1 MKRAMRRKK
10 TWQRQAAAITAA
22 MMAMS
27 VGGIAYAMP
36 QGEVIRS
43 GKGEITRQDKD
54 MTVNQ
59 DSKRLAIDWS
69 GFDIAND
76 ERVTFRQPDKD
87 SVALNRV
94 VGDAASV
101 IDGTLSGNGHVYVIN
116 PNGVLFGKTASV
128 DVGSLVASTA
138 RISDSDMT
146 NFANADGITMAIP
159 EDSSAKVIN
168 AGTIRAEGGLV
179 VLHAAEVENSGTIT
193 NPEGT
198 MALAAARNL
207 SLSADTAGKINF
219 TVDGALAK
227 AKALN
232 SGTLKADG
240 GYLVMTARSAGDV
253 MSTVVNNTGTM
264 EAKTLRQNEKGEIL
278 LDGGDNGIVELNGTL
293 DASGMEAGQSAGS
306 IKAIGAETHVEDGA
320 TLHAIGAVDGG
331 LIETSGDYL
340 EIGDNVDIDA
350 AGKTGKAGEW
360 LLDPLEVVISDS
372 KPSGSSSVTNG
383 DTDGSYSSSNNASGT
398 ASRNKTTWVNSETVT
413 DLLNHG
419 TGVSVQA
426 TDANKVASITLD
438 SAINKTSGEDTSL
451 TLEAQR
457 NVTVNAEITSTSG
470 ALDVNLHSDTD
481 GDGLGAVLIN
491 ADIATNGGT
500 FKSGSGTTIES
511 GSVGT
516 YFGNKGEMGG
526 RKVTTNGGAI
536 NLYGDVAIGL
546 NGGTLTLDTRKGDS
560 ASGAVTVTGTVDS
573 GNFYKRVSSGLEG
586 WEDFIKSYYDEV
598 MSDEDKYTVPTYT
611 LRRGAEQYP
620 ASAYSPRYVLNS
632 DGTISQIT
640 SGSGYRWR
648 DLRATGKTVTLSSY
662 DELSASQKSNL
673 SDSLARQ
680 SITWAGAK
688 AMAQGATKGTNNT
701 GDTYLATITT
711 ALENSLASPP
721 EEYQL
726 IVGGRGSGSKDHPI
740 DRQYPDGYYWITGP
754 EGMANNGKG
763 TKFAENDGS
772 AVNNYYVKWNY
783 SYSQDTKQTEREPN
797 NSGPIVS
804 IGFGTASNWDDVKE
818 GAGTIRGFVQEK
830 NLEHSGLV
838 INAGDSKVDIAGNI
852 GNSVALKNVEINAGD
867 VAIGSGAHY
876 TGIVHADDGVSI
888 TGKNVTVGDRITAD
902 TKGVDIQATGNIDV
916 DGITAHENIN
926 LTTTGESGAIV
937 LNHTHNDGALITK
950 STDNDAVVIDVQGKN
965 GSFQNLTTAE
975 KNAIKTGEGGNWKV
989 YSYSPDADEF
999 GTNLNS
1005 GTNAQ
1010 WGATSTTYSASQN
1023 DGNKYI
1029 FRVQPTVYVTANDMT
1044 KVYGEELTTAD
1055 VTTTAEATFTGQD
1068 NKEHNVN
1075 EYTNAFNE
1083 GKVADYYNGSGTFT
1097 SAGWAKTATRT
1108 GGDKAPASEPAN
1120 NAIYNIKADSES
1132 YNLTAK
1138 GAASGYADATAKDGG
1153 TVEILK
1159 RQINVNGS
1167 GSQTYGNATINDWT
1181 LTATLTGDQE
1191 GATGEALVKENNDTL
1206 DNRTDILSIKSG
1218 SSYDENQAGRTTADA
1233 NPNPYEDAVN
1243 MENVGFENGAGVN
1256 YEIVKAQG
1264 DLKVNKAN
1272 LTITTNGFEKVYGDV
1287 EGVQDALE
1295 DAVTL
1300 TGLTNGDN
1308 NGESTITVDGT
1319 SEALID
1325 VDGKIRTN
1333 NVKDSGYDIDAVLAT
1348 DLQNTIHTNY
1358 NVTPGTGKAVLT
1370 KKGITLITDDI
1381 NTTYGDGNTIRD
1393 KLNNNL
1399 LHLEGL
1405 TSWDEESKVMNEL
1418 SPDVSVDMT
1427 DSSASP
1433 YKIVDG
1439 KPATDADGNLYTNN
1453 AKTPGYSITTGDYD
1467 VAQNYQVV
1475 ETKVGHVNIA
1485 KADLQV
1491 KVGNAKTVYG
1501 TPFDTSQ
1508 YTYSYENLVNG
1519 DTAAVVD
1526 ADLNMSPKY
1535 TNTGDGT
1542 DGRATQDAGEYSLT
1556 IKPSSFNSYL
1566 KNYNVT
1572 NVLSGVS
1579 TVTRA
1584 PYTITVGNIEATY
1597 GDYKTLWTKLKN
1609 AGTISGLT
1617 NGDEEEYSST
1627 FAGTSDALLHPNK
1640 KWYTNDVGDYAINKD
1655 IPSELQ
1661 DLLNKNYELVAETPG
1676 RVYLEKAALV
1686 INTDDKTTTYGT
1698 VDKAFTSD
1706 IKGLTNGDDK
1716 SIVNLTY
1723 ATDGYLSD
1731 TKTNDVGDYD
1741 ITTSVNALK
1750 NYDVKTNTA
1759 NLHINKAALFVNTDD
1774 KTTTYGTVNKAFTS
1788 DIQGLTNGDDKS
1800 IVNLTYATDGYLS
1813 DTKTNDVGDYD
1824 ITTSVNDLKN
1834 YDVTTN
1840 TANLHIKQADLT
1852 IQIGNASTVYGTK
1865 FDESQYGYSYASG
1878 ITNGDTE
1885 ATLDAALGGMNY
1897 TNDAALDGTNGKWTK
1912 DVGDYAL
1919 KGEGANGLKN
1929 YKVTYLDGTATVTP
1943 LNITEDNVN
1952 DFITNATY
1960 TTVYGS
1966 KADFGQAVFTG
1977 KNGDG
1982 TRELSITGSSA
1993 LTGNTEGVITKDAA
2007 ENAYNTVVSLD
2018 GLSEQDKKNYGLE
2031 DTSSFT
2037 FDNSATVEK
2046 ADLTVSRKGIETV
2059 YGTVKKDPGDMTTYT
2074 MLVNGDTND
2083 IVIDNGNYGTAYND
2097 ELTKTNNVGKYDYKA
2112 TLNSDSDVL
2121 RNYNVHD
2128 DGTNYVNITP
2138 LNITEDNVND
2148 FITNATYTT
2157 VYGSKADFGQAVFTG
2172 VNGDGTR
2179 DLSIT
2184 GSSAL
2189 TGNTEGVITKDAAE
2203 NAYNTVVALD
2213 GLSEQD
2219 KKNYGLEDTSS
2230 FTFDNSATVEKAE
2243 LTVSRKGIETVYGTV
2258 KKDPGDMTTYTTLV
2272 NGDKNDIVIDNGN
2285 YGTAYN
2291 DDLTKT
2297 NNVGK
2302 YDYKATLNSDSD
2314 VLRNYNVID
2323 KGTNYVN
2330 ITPYTI
2336 TDQEVVNLDGS
2347 PLYTTKYGQKDAFGT
2362 ATFTGVNGDGTYELA
2377 ITDSSALATAGAG
2390 KVTQDVGKNIYDTTV
2405 KLSEAMNGNYQFADG
2420 ATSKT
2425 FEKTA
2430 SVTPA
2435 ELTIKTKDVETEYG
2449 TVKMTTS
2456 EVDGLR
2462 NGDLPTG
2469 FIYDYG
2475 NYGGAYLDGNTKTND
2490 VNTYHFG
2497 TMLSGAE
2504 FLKNYT
2510 ITGGEADVKID
2521 PKDVTFFVSG
2531 TGNTLTDV
2539 TYTVDP
2545 DIDAQLA
2552 YGEHVDAD
2560 YTPGNDLG
2568 SNQYG
2573 VVAHINGTPIVTG
2586 DVAGNYRY
2594 NYGGL
2599 ITLSSTVPTKPD
2611 IDPHNPSN
2619 LDGSGSWTSNMG
2631 NHGVPG
2637 VERVAGLAS
2646 AELPFF
2652 KVEAGQVSH
2661 YGTYDVAADPDKVRL
2676 EPTGKRLPEPNQ
2688 PKTQYREY
2696 TKALTTTDGTGM
2708 FRMVY
2713 DGSTFNI
2720 TPVDD
2725 GALALMRM
2733 GDVKNNVELSAE
2745 ALHAGFS
2752 EMGILLE
2759 DLDGVYVHFD
2769 TMA

>member
-1 MKRAMRRKK
+1 MKRAMRRRK

-116 PNGVLFGKTASV
+116 PNGVLFGKNASV

-198 MALAAARNL
+198 TALAAAKNL

-232 SGTLKADG
+232 SGVLKADG

-383 DTDGSYSSSNNASGT
+383 DTDGSYNSSNNASGT

-419 TGVSVQA
+419 TRVSVQA

-457 NVTVNAEITSTSG
+457 NVTVNAGITSTYG

-500 FKSGSGTTIES
+500 FTSGSGTTIKS

-516 YFGNKGEMGG
+516 YFGNQGEAGD
-526 RKVTTNGGAI
+526 REVTTNGGAI

-573 GNFYKRVSSGLEG
+573 GNSYKRVSSGLEG

-598 MSDEDKYTVPTYT
+598 MSDEDKYTAPTYT

-740 DRQYPDGYYWITGP
+740 DRQYPDGYYWVTGP

-916 DGITAHENIN
+916 DGITAHEKIK
-926 LTTTGESGAIV
+926 LTTTGESSKII
-937 LNHTHNDGALITK
+937 LNYTHNDGSLNTD
-950 STDNDAVVIDVQGKN
+950 SQDNDAVVIDVQGKN

-989 YSYSPDADEF
+989 YSYSPDADTF

-1005 GTNAQ
+1005 GINAQ
-1010 WGATSTTYSASQN
+1010 WGATSDTYLATN
-1023 DGNKYI
+1023 DENRYI
-1029 FRVQPTVYVTANDMT
+1029 FQVQPTVYVTANDMT
-1044 KVYGEELTTAD
+1044 KVYGEVLTND
-1055 VTTTAEATFTGQD
+1055 NVTTTAEATFVGQD

-1075 EYTNAFNE
+1075 EAKYKAAFTE
-1083 GKVADYYNGSGTFT
+1083 GAVSDYYTGNGTFT
-1097 SAGWAKTATRT
+1097 SEGWAKTATRT
-1108 GGDKAPASEPAN
+1108 GGDKAPASEPEN
-1120 NAIYNIKADSES
+1120 NAIYNIKATSDS
-1132 YNLTAK
+1132 YNLTDLGK
-1138 GAASGYADATAKDGG
+1138 TSGYADATTKDGG
-1153 TVEILK
+1153 TVEVLR

-1167 GSQTYGNATINDWT
+1167 GSQTYGNATINDWK
-1181 LTATLTGDQE
+1181 LTASLTGNQE
-1191 GATGEALVKENNDTL
+1191 GVPSDADAIVNDDKLDESTGN
-1206 DNRTDILSIKSG
+1206 LSIKSG
-1218 SSYDENQAGRTTADA
+1218 SSYAENQAGRTTADA
-1233 NPNPYEDAVN
+1233 NPDPYEDAVN

-1287 EGVQDALE
+1287 EGVQNALKN
-1295 DAVTL
+1295 AVTV

-1308 NGESTITVDGT
+1308 NGESMITVDGT

-1325 VDGKIRTN
+1325 VDGEIRTN
-1333 NVKDSGYDIDAVLAT
+1333 NVKDGGYDIDAVLAT

-1526 ADLNMSPKY
+1526 ADLKMSPKY

-1741 ITTSVNALK
+1741 ITTSVN
-1750 NYDVKTNTA
+1750 
-1759 NLHINKAALFVNTDD
+1759 
-1774 KTTTYGTVNKAFTS
+1774 
-1788 DIQGLTNGDDKS
+1788 
-1800 IVNLTYATDGYLS
+1800 
-1813 DTKTNDVGDYD
+1813 
-1824 ITTSVNDLKN
+1824 DLKN

-1929 YKVTYLDGTATVTP
+1929 YKVTYLDGTATV
-1943 LNITEDNVN
+1943 
-1952 DFITNATY
+1952 
-1960 TTVYGS
+1960 
-1966 KADFGQAVFTG
+1966 
-1977 KNGDG
+1977 
-1982 TRELSITGSSA
+1982 
-1993 LTGNTEGVITKDAA
+1993 
-2007 ENAYNTVVSLD
+2007 
-2018 GLSEQDKKNYGLE
+2018 
-2031 DTSSFT
+2031 
-2037 FDNSATVEK
+2037 
-2046 ADLTVSRKGIETV
+2046 
-2059 YGTVKKDPGDMTTYT
+2059 
-2074 MLVNGDTND
+2074 
-2083 IVIDNGNYGTAYND
+2083 
-2097 ELTKTNNVGKYDYKA
+2097 
-2112 TLNSDSDVL
+2112 
-2121 RNYNVHD
+2121 
-2128 DGTNYVNITP
+2128 TP

-2302 YDYKATLNSDSD
+2302 YDYKATLNSASD

-2390 KVTQDVGKNIYDTTV
+2390 KVTKDVGKNIYDTTV
-2405 KLSEAMNGNYQFADG
+2405 ELSEAMNGNYQFADG

-2449 TVKMTTS
+2449 TVKTTTS

-2497 TMLSGAE
+2497 TTLSGAE

-2521 PKDVTFFVSG
+2521 PKDITFFVSG
-2531 TGNTLTDV
+2531 TGNTLDDI

-2560 YTPGNDLG
+2560 YTPGNTVGD
-2568 SNQYG
+2568 NQYG
-2573 VVAHINGTPIVTG
+2573 VVANINGTPIITG
-2586 DVAGNYRY
+2586 NVAGNYRY

-2599 ITLSSTVPTKPD
+2599 ITITPAEPTNPTVVPTKPD

>member
-1 MKRAMRRKK
+1 
-10 TWQRQAAAITAA
+10 
-22 MMAMS
+22 
-27 VGGIAYAMP
+27 
-36 QGEVIRS
+36 
-43 GKGEITRQDKD
+43 
-54 MTVNQ
+54 
-59 DSKRLAIDWS
+59 
-69 GFDIAND
+69 
-76 ERVTFRQPDKD
+76 
-87 SVALNRV
+87 
-94 VGDAASV
+94 
-101 IDGTLSGNGHVYVIN
+101 
-116 PNGVLFGKTASV
+116 
-128 DVGSLVASTA
+128 
-138 RISDSDMT
+138 
-146 NFANADGITMAIP
+146 
-159 EDSSAKVIN
+159 
-168 AGTIRAEGGLV
+168 
-179 VLHAAEVENSGTIT
+179 
-193 NPEGT
+193 
-198 MALAAARNL
+198 
-207 SLSADTAGKINF
+207 
-219 TVDGALAK
+219 
-227 AKALN
+227 
-232 SGTLKADG
+232 
-240 GYLVMTARSAGDV
+240 
-253 MSTVVNNTGTM
+253 
-264 EAKTLRQNEKGEIL
+264 
-278 LDGGDNGIVELNGTL
+278 
-293 DASGMEAGQSAGS
+293 
-306 IKAIGAETHVEDGA
+306 
-320 TLHAIGAVDGG
+320 
-331 LIETSGDYL
+331 
-340 EIGDNVDIDA
+340 
-350 AGKTGKAGEW
+350 
-360 LLDPLEVVISDS
+360 
-372 KPSGSSSVTNG
+372 
-383 DTDGSYSSSNNASGT
+383 
-398 ASRNKTTWVNSETVT
+398 
-413 DLLNHG
+413 
-419 TGVSVQA
+419 
-426 TDANKVASITLD
+426 
-438 SAINKTSGEDTSL
+438 
-451 TLEAQR
+451 
-457 NVTVNAEITSTSG
+457 
-470 ALDVNLHSDTD
+470 
-481 GDGLGAVLIN
+481 
-491 ADIATNGGT
+491 
-500 FKSGSGTTIES
+500 
-511 GSVGT
+511 
-516 YFGNKGEMGG
+516 
-526 RKVTTNGGAI
+526 
-536 NLYGDVAIGL
+536 
-546 NGGTLTLDTRKGDS
+546 
-560 ASGAVTVTGTVDS
+560 
-573 GNFYKRVSSGLEG
+573 
-586 WEDFIKSYYDEV
+586 
-598 MSDEDKYTVPTYT
+598 
-611 LRRGAEQYP
+611 
-620 ASAYSPRYVLNS
+620 
-632 DGTISQIT
+632 
-640 SGSGYRWR
+640 
-648 DLRATGKTVTLSSY
+648 
-662 DELSASQKSNL
+662 
-673 SDSLARQ
+673 
-680 SITWAGAK
+680 
-688 AMAQGATKGTNNT
+688 
-701 GDTYLATITT
+701 
-711 ALENSLASPP
+711 
-721 EEYQL
+721 
-726 IVGGRGSGSKDHPI
+726 
-740 DRQYPDGYYWITGP
+740 
-754 EGMANNGKG
+754 
-763 TKFAENDGS
+763 
-772 AVNNYYVKWNY
+772 
-783 SYSQDTKQTEREPN
+783 
-797 NSGPIVS
+797 
-804 IGFGTASNWDDVKE
+804 
-818 GAGTIRGFVQEK
+818 
-830 NLEHSGLV
+830 
-838 INAGDSKVDIAGNI
+838 
-852 GNSVALKNVEINAGD
+852 
-867 VAIGSGAHY
+867 
-876 TGIVHADDGVSI
+876 
-888 TGKNVTVGDRITAD
+888 
-902 TKGVDIQATGNIDV
+902 
-916 DGITAHENIN
+916 
-926 LTTTGESGAIV
+926 
-937 LNHTHNDGALITK
+937 
-950 STDNDAVVIDVQGKN
+950 
-965 GSFQNLTTAE
+965 
-975 KNAIKTGEGGNWKV
+975 
-989 YSYSPDADEF
+989 
-999 GTNLNS
+999 
-1005 GTNAQ
+1005 
-1010 WGATSTTYSASQN
+1010 
-1023 DGNKYI
+1023 
-1029 FRVQPTVYVTANDMT
+1029 
-1044 KVYGEELTTAD
+1044 
-1055 VTTTAEATFTGQD
+1055 
-1068 NKEHNVN
+1068 
-1075 EYTNAFNE
+1075 
-1083 GKVADYYNGSGTFT
+1083 
-1097 SAGWAKTATRT
+1097 
-1108 GGDKAPASEPAN
+1108 
-1120 NAIYNIKADSES
+1120 
-1132 YNLTAK
+1132 
-1138 GAASGYADATAKDGG
+1138 
-1153 TVEILK
+1153 
-1159 RQINVNGS
+1159 
-1167 GSQTYGNATINDWT
+1167 
-1181 LTATLTGDQE
+1181 
-1191 GATGEALVKENNDTL
+1191 
-1206 DNRTDILSIKSG
+1206 
-1218 SSYDENQAGRTTADA
+1218 
-1233 NPNPYEDAVN
+1233 
-1243 MENVGFENGAGVN
+1243 
-1256 YEIVKAQG
+1256 
-1264 DLKVNKAN
+1264 
-1272 LTITTNGFEKVYGDV
+1272 
-1287 EGVQDALE
+1287 
-1295 DAVTL
+1295 
-1300 TGLTNGDN
+1300 
-1308 NGESTITVDGT
+1308 
-1319 SEALID
+1319 
-1325 VDGKIRTN
+1325 
-1333 NVKDSGYDIDAVLAT
+1333 
-1348 DLQNTIHTNY
+1348 
-1358 NVTPGTGKAVLT
+1358 
-1370 KKGITLITDDI
+1370 
-1381 NTTYGDGNTIRD
+1381 
-1393 KLNNNL
+1393 
-1399 LHLEGL
+1399 
-1405 TSWDEESKVMNEL
+1405 MNEL

-1526 ADLNMSPKY
+1526 ADLKMSPKY

-1759 NLHINKAALFVNTDD
+1759 NLHINKAALVVNTED
-1774 KTTTYGTVNKAFTS
+1774 KTTTYGTVDKAFTS
-1788 DIQGLTNGDDKS
+1788 DIKGLTNGDDKS

-1919 KGEGANGLKN
+1919 KGEGVNGLKN

-1977 KNGDG
+1977 VNGDG
-1982 TRELSITGSSA
+1982 TRE
-1993 LTGNTEGVITKDAA
+1993 
-2007 ENAYNTVVSLD
+2007 
-2018 GLSEQDKKNYGLE
+2018 
-2031 DTSSFT
+2031 
-2037 FDNSATVEK
+2037 
-2046 ADLTVSRKGIETV
+2046 
-2059 YGTVKKDPGDMTTYT
+2059 
-2074 MLVNGDTND
+2074 
-2083 IVIDNGNYGTAYND
+2083 
-2097 ELTKTNNVGKYDYKA
+2097 
-2112 TLNSDSDVL
+2112 
-2121 RNYNVHD
+2121 
-2128 DGTNYVNITP
+2128 
-2138 LNITEDNVND
+2138 
-2148 FITNATYTT
+2148 
-2157 VYGSKADFGQAVFTG
+2157 
-2172 VNGDGTR
+2172 
-2179 DLSIT
+2179 LSIT

-2302 YDYKATLNSDSD
+2302 YDYKATLNSASD

>member
-1 MKRAMRRKK
+1 MKRAMRRRK

-116 PNGVLFGKTASV
+116 PNGVLFGKNASV

-198 MALAAARNL
+198 TALAAAKNL

-232 SGTLKADG
+232 SGVLKADG

-383 DTDGSYSSSNNASGT
+383 DTDGSYNSSNNASGT

-419 TGVSVQA
+419 TRVSVQA

-457 NVTVNAEITSTSG
+457 NVTVNAGITSTYG

-500 FKSGSGTTIES
+500 FTSGSGTTIKS

-516 YFGNKGEMGG
+516 YFGNQGEAGD
-526 RKVTTNGGAI
+526 REVTTNGGAI

-573 GNFYKRVSSGLEG
+573 GNSYKRVSSGLEG

-598 MSDEDKYTVPTYT
+598 MSDEDKYTAPTYT

-740 DRQYPDGYYWITGP
+740 DRQYPDGYYWVTGP

-916 DGITAHENIN
+916 DGITAHEKIK
-926 LTTTGESGAIV
+926 LTTTGESSKII
-937 LNHTHNDGALITK
+937 LNYTHNDGSLNTD
-950 STDNDAVVIDVQGKN
+950 SQDNDAVVIDVQGKN

-989 YSYSPDADEF
+989 YSYSPDADTF

-1005 GTNAQ
+1005 GINAQ
-1010 WGATSTTYSASQN
+1010 WGATSDTYLATN
-1023 DGNKYI
+1023 DENRYI
-1029 FRVQPTVYVTANDMT
+1029 FQVQPTVYVTANDMT
-1044 KVYGEELTTAD
+1044 KVYGEVLTND
-1055 VTTTAEATFTGQD
+1055 NVTTTAEATFVGQD

-1075 EYTNAFNE
+1075 EAKYKAAFTE
-1083 GKVADYYNGSGTFT
+1083 GAVSDYYTGNGTFT
-1097 SAGWAKTATRT
+1097 SEGWAKTATRT
-1108 GGDKAPASEPAN
+1108 GGDKAPASEPEN
-1120 NAIYNIKADSES
+1120 NAIYNIKATSDS
-1132 YNLTAK
+1132 YNLTDLGK
-1138 GAASGYADATAKDGG
+1138 TSGYADATTKDGG
-1153 TVEILK
+1153 TVEVLR

-1167 GSQTYGNATINDWT
+1167 GSQTYGNATINDWK
-1181 LTATLTGDQE
+1181 LTASLTGNQE
-1191 GATGEALVKENNDTL
+1191 GVPSDADAIVNDDKLDESTGN
-1206 DNRTDILSIKSG
+1206 LSIKSG
-1218 SSYDENQAGRTTADA
+1218 SSYAENQAGRTTADA
-1233 NPNPYEDAVN
+1233 NPDPYEDAVN

-1287 EGVQDALE
+1287 EGVQNALKN
-1295 DAVTL
+1295 AVTV

-1308 NGESTITVDGT
+1308 NGESMITVDGT

-1325 VDGKIRTN
+1325 VDGEIRTN
-1333 NVKDSGYDIDAVLAT
+1333 NVKDGGYDIDAVLAT

-1519 DTAAVVD
+1519 DTATVVD
-1526 ADLNMSPKY
+1526 ADLKMSPKY

-1741 ITTSVNALK
+1741 ITTSVN
-1750 NYDVKTNTA
+1750 
-1759 NLHINKAALFVNTDD
+1759 
-1774 KTTTYGTVNKAFTS
+1774 
-1788 DIQGLTNGDDKS
+1788 
-1800 IVNLTYATDGYLS
+1800 
-1813 DTKTNDVGDYD
+1813 
-1824 ITTSVNDLKN
+1824 DLKN

-1929 YKVTYLDGTATVTP
+1929 YKVTYLDGTATV
-1943 LNITEDNVN
+1943 
-1952 DFITNATY
+1952 
-1960 TTVYGS
+1960 
-1966 KADFGQAVFTG
+1966 
-1977 KNGDG
+1977 
-1982 TRELSITGSSA
+1982 
-1993 LTGNTEGVITKDAA
+1993 
-2007 ENAYNTVVSLD
+2007 
-2018 GLSEQDKKNYGLE
+2018 
-2031 DTSSFT
+2031 
-2037 FDNSATVEK
+2037 
-2046 ADLTVSRKGIETV
+2046 
-2059 YGTVKKDPGDMTTYT
+2059 
-2074 MLVNGDTND
+2074 
-2083 IVIDNGNYGTAYND
+2083 
-2097 ELTKTNNVGKYDYKA
+2097 
-2112 TLNSDSDVL
+2112 
-2121 RNYNVHD
+2121 
-2128 DGTNYVNITP
+2128 TP

-2302 YDYKATLNSDSD
+2302 YDYKATLNSASD

-2390 KVTQDVGKNIYDTTV
+2390 KVTKDVGKNIYDTTV
-2405 KLSEAMNGNYQFADG
+2405 ELSEAMNGNYQFADG

-2449 TVKMTTS
+2449 TVKTTTS

-2497 TMLSGAE
+2497 TTLSGAE

-2521 PKDVTFFVSG
+2521 PKDITFFVSG
-2531 TGNTLTDV
+2531 TGNTLDDI

-2560 YTPGNDLG
+2560 YTPGNTVGD
-2568 SNQYG
+2568 NQYG
-2573 VVAHINGTPIVTG
+2573 VVANINGTPIITG
-2586 DVAGNYRY
+2586 NVAGNYRY

-2599 ITLSSTVPTKPD
+2599 ITITPAEPTNPTVVPTKPD

>member
-1 MKRAMRRKK
+1 MKRAMRRRK

-116 PNGVLFGKTASV
+116 PNGVLFGKNASV

-198 MALAAARNL
+198 TALAAAKNL

-232 SGTLKADG
+232 SGVLKADG

-383 DTDGSYSSSNNASGT
+383 DTDGSYNSSNNASGT

-419 TGVSVQA
+419 TRVSVQA

-457 NVTVNAEITSTSG
+457 NVTVNAGITSTYG

-500 FKSGSGTTIES
+500 FTSGSGTTIKS

-516 YFGNKGEMGG
+516 YFGNQGEAGD
-526 RKVTTNGGAI
+526 REVTTNGGAI

-560 ASGAVTVTGTVDS
+560 ASGAVTVTDTVDS
-573 GNFYKRVSSGLEG
+573 GNSYKRVSSGLEG

-598 MSDEDKYTVPTYT
+598 MSDEDKYTAPTYT

-740 DRQYPDGYYWITGP
+740 DRQYPDGYYWVTGP

-916 DGITAHENIN
+916 DGITAHEKIK
-926 LTTTGESGAIV
+926 LTTTGESSKII
-937 LNHTHNDGALITK
+937 LNYTHNDGSLNTD
-950 STDNDAVVIDVQGKN
+950 SQDNDAVVIDVQGKN

-989 YSYSPDADEF
+989 YSYSPDADTF

-1005 GTNAQ
+1005 GINAQ
-1010 WGATSTTYSASQN
+1010 WGATSDTYLATN
-1023 DGNKYI
+1023 DENRYI
-1029 FRVQPTVYVTANDMT
+1029 FQVQPTVYVTANDMT
-1044 KVYGEELTTAD
+1044 KVYGEVLTND
-1055 VTTTAEATFTGQD
+1055 NVTTTAEATFVGQD

-1075 EYTNAFNE
+1075 EAKYKAAFTE
-1083 GKVADYYNGSGTFT
+1083 GAVSDYYTGNGTFT
-1097 SAGWAKTATRT
+1097 SEGWAKTATRT
-1108 GGDKAPASEPAN
+1108 GGDKAPASEPEN
-1120 NAIYNIKADSES
+1120 NAIYNIKATSDS
-1132 YNLTAK
+1132 YNLTDLGK
-1138 GAASGYADATAKDGG
+1138 TSGYADATTKDGG
-1153 TVEILK
+1153 TVEVLR

-1167 GSQTYGNATINDWT
+1167 GSQTYGNATINDWK
-1181 LTATLTGDQE
+1181 LTASLTGNQE
-1191 GATGEALVKENNDTL
+1191 GVPSDADAIVNDDKLDESTGN
-1206 DNRTDILSIKSG
+1206 LSIKSG
-1218 SSYDENQAGRTTADA
+1218 SSYAENQAGRTTADA
-1233 NPNPYEDAVN
+1233 NPDPYEDAVN

-1287 EGVQDALE
+1287 EGVQNALKN
-1295 DAVTL
+1295 AVTV

-1308 NGESTITVDGT
+1308 NGESMITVDGT

-1325 VDGKIRTN
+1325 VDGEIRTN
-1333 NVKDSGYDIDAVLAT
+1333 NVKDGGYDIDAVLAT

-1526 ADLNMSPKY
+1526 ADLKMSPKY

-1759 NLHINKAALFVNTDD
+1759 NLHINKAALVVNTDD
-1774 KTTTYGTVNKAFTS
+1774 KTTTYGTVDKAFTS
-1788 DIQGLTNGDDKS
+1788 DIKGLTNGDDKSIVNLTYATDGYLSDTKTNDVGDYDITTSVNALKNYDVKTNTANLHINKAALVVNTDDKTTTYGTVDKAFTSDIKGLTNGDDKS

-1977 KNGDG
+1977 
-1982 TRELSITGSSA
+1982 
-1993 LTGNTEGVITKDAA
+1993 
-2007 ENAYNTVVSLD
+2007 
-2018 GLSEQDKKNYGLE
+2018 
-2031 DTSSFT
+2031 
-2037 FDNSATVEK
+2037 
-2046 ADLTVSRKGIETV
+2046 
-2059 YGTVKKDPGDMTTYT
+2059 
-2074 MLVNGDTND
+2074 
-2083 IVIDNGNYGTAYND
+2083 
-2097 ELTKTNNVGKYDYKA
+2097 
-2112 TLNSDSDVL
+2112 
-2121 RNYNVHD
+2121 
-2128 DGTNYVNITP
+2128 
-2138 LNITEDNVND
+2138 
-2148 FITNATYTT
+2148 
-2157 VYGSKADFGQAVFTG
+2157 

-2272 NGDKNDIVIDNGN
+2272 NGDKIDIVIDNGN

-2302 YDYKATLNSDSD
+2302 YDYKATLNSASD

-2390 KVTQDVGKNIYDTTV
+2390 KVTKDVGKNIYDTTV
-2405 KLSEAMNGNYQFADG
+2405 ELSEAMNGNYQFADG

-2449 TVKMTTS
+2449 TVKTTTS

-2497 TMLSGAE
+2497 TTLSGAE

-2521 PKDVTFFVSG
+2521 PKDITFFVSG
-2531 TGNTLTDV
+2531 TGNTLDDI

-2560 YTPGNDLG
+2560 YTPGNTVGD
-2568 SNQYG
+2568 NQYG
-2573 VVAHINGTPIVTG
+2573 VVANINGTPIITG
-2586 DVAGNYRY
+2586 NVAGNYRY

-2599 ITLSSTVPTKPD
+2599 ITITPAEPTNPTVVPTKPD

>member
-1 MKRAMRRKK
+1 MKRAMRRRK

-101 IDGTLSGNGHVYVIN
+101 IDGTLSGNGHVYVVN
-116 PNGVLFGKTASV
+116 PNGVLFGKNASV

-198 MALAAARNL
+198 TALAAVRNL

-232 SGTLKADG
+232 SGMLKADG

-360 LLDPLEVVISDS
+360 LLVPLDVVISASRPDNATAGNATDNTDGRS
-372 KPSGSSSVTNG
+372 YSLGNVTNE
-383 DTDGSYSSSNNASGT
+383 
-398 ASRNKTTWVNSETVT
+398 SRTSWVNSKTVSQ
-413 DLLNHG
+413 LLSKG
-419 TGVSVQA
+419 TNVRVESA
-426 TDANKVASITLD
+426 DINKAASISVNST
-438 SAINKTSGEDTSL
+438 IEKTGTKEASF

-457 NVTVNAEITSTSG
+457 NITINKDITAKDGKLNVTLN
-470 ALDVNLHSDTD
+470 SDTD
-481 GDGLGAVLIN
+481 GDAIGAVIIN
-491 ADIATNGGT
+491 ANIKTNGGNFT
-500 FKSGSGTTIES
+500 SGSGGTRHYDRYNRLIGAGNPSKGT
-511 GSVGT
+511 VGT
-516 YFGNKGEMGG
+516 YFGNGG
-526 RKVTTNGGAI
+526 ATGNRSVTTNGGAV

-546 NGGTLTLDTRKGDS
+546 NGGKLTIDTTKEDGTGGLVNITGTIESGNSYTLYYQGKAGWDDLVKKYAMEHGFETTATKYTGTDSKTIKKGDYYCIIS
-560 ASGAVTVTGTVDS
+560 EDGLSVKW
-573 GNFYKRVSSGLEG
+573 YK
-586 WEDFIKSYYDEV
+586 
-598 MSDEDKYTVPTYT
+598 
-611 LRRGAEQYP
+611 
-620 ASAYSPRYVLNS
+620 
-632 DGTISQIT
+632 
-640 SGSGYRWR
+640 
-648 DLRATGKTVTLSSY
+648 
-662 DELSASQKSNL
+662 
-673 SDSLARQ
+673 
-680 SITWAGAK
+680 
-688 AMAQGATKGTNNT
+688 ATKGSSVIGTKQYINYTSSQVTINKTYTAEEYNRLSATDKSDMSHRIANSWEAAKWLAQNGT
-701 GDTYLATITT
+701 GGGSAVNDTYLATITSS
-711 ALENSLASPP
+711 LENSLAAPTGEIP
-721 EEYQL
+721 L
-726 IVGGRGSGSKDHPI
+726 FVGGKGSGSPVSPI
-740 DRQYPDGYYWITGP
+740 DSEHSDGYYWVTGP
-754 EGMANNGKG
+754 EGEAPGGKG
-763 TKFAENDGS
+763 TKFADNSGTPLQ
-772 AVNNYYVKWNY
+772 NYYAKWHTGD
-783 SYSQDTKQTEREPN
+783 SETSHSTTTEPN
-797 NSGPIVS
+797 NSGPYVTV
-804 IGFGTASNWDDVKE
+804 GYGVTSNWDDVATS
-818 GAGTIRGFVQEK
+818 AGTTKGFVQEK
-830 NLEHSGLV
+830 NLAHSGLEV
-838 INAGDSKVDIAGNI
+838 QAGSGRVDLKGNAGL
-852 GNSVALKNVEINAGD
+852 SVGLKNLTINTTGNVTVGGGRSAAGTT
-867 VAIGSGAHY
+867 Y
-876 TGIVHADDGVSI
+876 TGQIRTDEGVSI
-888 TGKNVTVGDRITAD
+888 HGADVTVGDRITSINN
-902 TKGVDIQATGNIDV
+902 GVDIQATGNINV

-926 LTTTGESGAIV
+926 LTTTDGSIV
-937 LNHTHNDGALITK
+937 LNKEYNDGSLNTE
-950 STDNDAVVIDVQGKN
+950 SQDNDAVVIDVQGKD
-965 GSFQNLTTAE
+965 GSFQNLTSEDVPT
-975 KNAIKTGEGGNWKV
+975 ITTGTGGNWKV
-989 YSYSPDADEF
+989 YSYSPDADTF

-1005 GTNAQ
+1005 GINAQ
-1010 WGATSTTYSASQN
+1010 WGATSTSYSASEH
-1023 DGNKYI
+1023 DGDKYI
-1029 FRVQPTVYVTANDMT
+1029 FQVKPTVYVTAKDMK
-1044 KVYGEELTTAD
+1044 KVYGEVLTND
-1055 VTTTAEATFTGQD
+1055 NVTTTAEATFTGQD
-1068 NKEHNVN
+1068 NKEHKVN
-1075 EYTNAFNE
+1075 AYTDAFTE
-1083 GKVADYYNGSGTFT
+1083 GDVSDYYNGSGTFT
-1097 SAGWAKTATRT
+1097 SEGWAKTATRT
-1108 GGDKAPASEPAN
+1108 GGDKAPVSEPEN
-1120 NAIYNIKADSES
+1120 NAIYNIKATSSES

-1138 GAASGYADATAKDGG
+1138 GTASGYADATTKDGG
-1153 TVEILK
+1153 TVEILR

-1167 GSQTYGNATINDWT
+1167 GSQTYGNATINDWK
-1181 LTATLTGDQE
+1181 LTAALTGKQE
-1191 GATGEALVKENNDTL
+1191 GATGEAIVNDDKL
-1206 DNRTDILSIKSG
+1206 DESTGNLSIKSG
-1218 SSYDENQAGRTTADA
+1218 SSYAENQAGRMTADA
-1233 NPNPYEDAVN
+1233 NPDPYEDAVN

-1256 YEIVKAQG
+1256 YEIVKAKG

-1272 LTITTNGFEKVYGDV
+1272 LTITTNGFKKVYGDV
-1287 EGVQDALE
+1287 EGVQNALKN
-1295 DAVTL
+1295 AVTV

-1325 VDGKIRTN
+1325 VDGEIRTN
-1333 NVKDSGYDIDAVLAT
+1333 NVKDGGYDIDAVLAT

-1526 ADLNMSPKY
+1526 ADLKMSPKY

-1759 NLHINKAALFVNTDD
+1759 NLHINKAALTINTDD
-1774 KTTTYGTVNKAFTS
+1774 KTTTYGTVDKAFTS
-1788 DIQGLTNGDDKS
+1788 DIQGLTNGDDKSIVNLTYATDGYLSDTKTNDVGDYDITTSVNALKNYDVKTNTANLHINKAALVVNTEDKTTTYGTVDKAFTSDIKGLTNGDDKS

-1919 KGEGANGLKN
+1919 KGEGVNGLKN

-1977 KNGDG
+1977 VNGDG
-1982 TRELSITGSSA
+1982 THDLSITGSSA

-2018 GLSEQDKKNYGLE
+2018 GLSAQDKKNYGLE

-2046 ADLTVSRKGIETV
+2046 AD
-2059 YGTVKKDPGDMTTYT
+2059 
-2074 MLVNGDTND
+2074 
-2083 IVIDNGNYGTAYND
+2083 
-2097 ELTKTNNVGKYDYKA
+2097 
-2112 TLNSDSDVL
+2112 
-2121 RNYNVHD
+2121 
-2128 DGTNYVNITP
+2128 
-2138 LNITEDNVND
+2138 
-2148 FITNATYTT
+2148 
-2157 VYGSKADFGQAVFTG
+2157 
-2172 VNGDGTR
+2172 
-2179 DLSIT
+2179 
-2184 GSSAL
+2184 
-2189 TGNTEGVITKDAAE
+2189 
-2203 NAYNTVVALD
+2203 
-2213 GLSEQD
+2213 
-2219 KKNYGLEDTSS
+2219 
-2230 FTFDNSATVEKAE
+2230 

-2302 YDYKATLNSDSD
+2302 YDYKATLNSASD

-2336 TDQEVVNLDGS
+2336 TEQEVVNLDGS

-2390 KVTQDVGKNIYDTTV
+2390 KVTKDVGKNIYDTTV
-2405 KLSEAMNGNYQFADG
+2405 ELSEAMNGNYQFADG

-2449 TVKMTTS
+2449 TVKTTTS

-2497 TMLSGAE
+2497 TTLSGAE

-2552 YGEHVDAD
+2552 YGEQVDAD

-2599 ITLSSTVPTKPD
+2599 ITLSPTVPTKPD

>member
-1 MKRAMRRKK
+1 MKRAMRRRK

-116 PNGVLFGKTASV
+116 PNGVLFGKNASV

-198 MALAAARNL
+198 TALAAARNL

-232 SGTLKADG
+232 SGVLKADG

-293 DASGMEAGQSAGS
+293 DVSGMEAGQSAGS

-360 LLDPLEVVISDS
+360 LLDPLEVVISNS
-372 KPSGSSSVTNG
+372 QPSGSSPVTNG
-383 DTDGSYSSSNNASGT
+383 DKDGSYNSSNDASGED
-398 ASRNKTTWVNSETVT
+398 SRNMTTWVNSNTVNR
-413 DLLNHG
+413 LLNNG
-419 TGVSVQA
+419 TAVSVQA

-438 SAINKTSGEDTSL
+438 SAINKTSGADTSL

-457 NVTVNAEITSTSG
+457 NVTVNAGITSTSG

-500 FKSGSGTTIES
+500 FKSVSGTTIES

-516 YFGNKGEMGG
+516 YFGNQGKMGD

-546 NGGTLTLDTRKGDS
+546 NGGTLTLDTKNKTTG
-560 ASGAVTVTGTVDS
+560 ASGAVKVTGTVDS
-573 GNFYKRVSSGLEG
+573 GNSYKRVASGLEG
-586 WEDFIKSYYDEV
+586 WTDFVKSYYDEV
-598 MSDEDKYTVPTYT
+598 MSDEDKYTAPTYT
-611 LRRGAEQYP
+611 LRRGAKKHP
-620 ASAYSPRYVLNS
+620 ASEYYPKYVLNS
-632 DGTISQIT
+632 DGTVSQIT
-640 SGSGYRWR
+640 SGSGYFSW
-648 DLRATGKTVTLSSY
+648 DFQATGNTVTLSSY
-662 DELSASQKSNL
+662 DELNASQKSDL
-673 SDSLARQ
+673 SSHLAAQ

-726 IVGGRGSGSKDHPI
+726 IVGGRGSGSTRKPADPDHP
-740 DRQYPDGYYWITGP
+740 YGYYWVTGP

-763 TKFAENDGS
+763 TKFAKNDGS

-783 SYSQDTKQTEREPN
+783 SYSQDTKQTEKEPN

-818 GAGTIRGFVQEK
+818 TAGTIRGFVQEK
-830 NLEHSGLV
+830 NLVHSGLV
-838 INAGDSKVDIAGNI
+838 INAGDSKVDIAGNL
-852 GNSVALKNVEINAGD
+852 GNSVALKNVKINAGD
-867 VAIGSGAHY
+867 VEIGSGSHY
-876 TGIVHADDGVSI
+876 TGIVHSDEGVSI

-902 TKGVDIQATGNIDV
+902 TKGVDIQATGDIHV
-916 DGITAHENIN
+916 DGITSHENIN
-926 LTTTGESGAIV
+926 LTTTDGSIV
-937 LNHTHNDGALITK
+937 LNKEHNDGSLHTD
-950 STDNDAVVIDVQGKN
+950 SQDNDAVVIDVQGAG
-965 GSFQNLTTAE
+965 GSFQNLTSADVP
-975 KNAIKTGEGGNWKV
+975 AIKTGTGGNWKV
-989 YSYSPDADEF
+989 YSYSPDADKF

-1010 WGATSTTYSASQN
+1010 WGATSTSYSASQN

-1029 FRVQPTVYVTANDMT
+1029 FQVQPTVYVTANDMK
-1044 KVYGEELTTAD
+1044 KVYGEELTNAN
-1055 VTTTAEATFTGQD
+1055 VMTTAEATFIGQD

-1075 EYTNAFNE
+1075 EAKYKAAFKE
-1083 GKVADYYNGSGTFT
+1083 GAVSDYYTGKGTFT
-1097 SAGWAKTATRT
+1097 SEGWAKTATRM
-1108 GGDKAPASEPAN
+1108 GGDKAPASEPEN
-1120 NAIYNIKADSES
+1120 NAIYNIEAASDN
-1132 YNLTAK
+1132 YNLTDK
-1138 GAASGYADATAKDGG
+1138 GKASGYKDATTKDGG
-1153 TVEILK
+1153 TVEIL
-1159 RQINVNGS
+1159 RRPINVNGS
-1167 GSQTYGNATINDWT
+1167 GSQTYGNATINDWK
-1181 LTATLTGDQE
+1181 LTASLTGEQE

-1206 DNRTDILSIKSG
+1206 DNRTDILSIKSV
-1218 SSYDENQAGRTTADA
+1218 STYAENQDGRTTADA
-1233 NPNPYEDAVN
+1233 NPNSYEDAVN
-1243 MENVGFENGAGVN
+1243 MENVGFVGDAGVN

-1264 DLKVNKAN
+1264 DLKVNKA
-1272 LTITTNGFEKVYGDV
+1272 
-1287 EGVQDALE
+1287 AL
-1295 DAVTL
+1295 
-1300 TGLTNGDN
+1300 
-1308 NGESTITVDGT
+1308 
-1319 SEALID
+1319 
-1325 VDGKIRTN
+1325 
-1333 NVKDSGYDIDAVLAT
+1333 
-1348 DLQNTIHTNY
+1348 
-1358 NVTPGTGKAVLT
+1358 
-1370 KKGITLITDDI
+1370 
-1381 NTTYGDGNTIRD
+1381 
-1393 KLNNNL
+1393 
-1399 LHLEGL
+1399 
-1405 TSWDEESKVMNEL
+1405 
-1418 SPDVSVDMT
+1418 
-1427 DSSASP
+1427 
-1433 YKIVDG
+1433 
-1439 KPATDADGNLYTNN
+1439 
-1453 AKTPGYSITTGDYD
+1453 
-1467 VAQNYQVV
+1467 VV
-1475 ETKVGHVNIA
+1475 
-1485 KADLQV
+1485 
-1491 KVGNAKTVYG
+1491 
-1501 TPFDTSQ
+1501 
-1508 YTYSYENLVNG
+1508 
-1519 DTAAVVD
+1519 
-1526 ADLNMSPKY
+1526 
-1535 TNTGDGT
+1535 NTG
-1542 DGRATQDAGEYSLT
+1542 
-1556 IKPSSFNSYL
+1556 
-1566 KNYNVT
+1566 
-1572 NVLSGVS
+1572 
-1579 TVTRA
+1579 
-1584 PYTITVGNIEATY
+1584 
-1597 GDYKTLWTKLKN
+1597 
-1609 AGTISGLT
+1609 
-1617 NGDEEEYSST
+1617 
-1627 FAGTSDALLHPNK
+1627 
-1640 KWYTNDVGDYAINKD
+1640 
-1655 IPSELQ
+1655 
-1661 DLLNKNYELVAETPG
+1661 
-1676 RVYLEKAALV
+1676 
-1686 INTDDKTTTYGT
+1686 DKTTTYGT
-1698 VDKAFTSD
+1698 VDKAFTSE
-1706 IKGLTNGDDK
+1706 INGLKNGDDA

-1731 TKTNDVGDYD
+1731 TKTNNVGDYD
-1741 ITTSVNALK
+1741 ITTSVNKLK

-1759 NLHINKAALFVNTDD
+1759 KLHINKAALVVKTGD
-1774 KTTTYGTVNKAFTS
+1774 KTTTYGTVDKAFRS
-1788 DIQGLTNGDDKS
+1788 DIQGLTNGDDAS
-1800 IVNLTYATDGYLS
+1800 IVNLTYATKGYLS
-1813 DTKTNDVGDYD
+1813 NTKTNDVGDYD
-1824 ITTSVNDLKN
+1824 INTSVNELKN
-1834 YDVTTN
+1834 YDVKTN

-1865 FDESQYGYSYASG
+1865 FDESQYGYKYKSG
-1878 ITNGDTE
+1878 ITNGDTK

-1912 DVGDYAL
+1912 GVGDYDL
-1919 KGEGANGLKN
+1919 KGKGVNNLTN
-1929 YKVTYLDGTATVTP
+1929 YKVTYLNGTATVTP
-1943 LNITEDNVN
+1943 
-1952 DFITNATY
+1952 
-1960 TTVYGS
+1960 
-1966 KADFGQAVFTG
+1966 
-1977 KNGDG
+1977 
-1982 TRELSITGSSA
+1982 
-1993 LTGNTEGVITKDAA
+1993 
-2007 ENAYNTVVSLD
+2007 
-2018 GLSEQDKKNYGLE
+2018 
-2031 DTSSFT
+2031 
-2037 FDNSATVEK
+2037 
-2046 ADLTVSRKGIETV
+2046 
-2059 YGTVKKDPGDMTTYT
+2059 
-2074 MLVNGDTND
+2074 
-2083 IVIDNGNYGTAYND
+2083 
-2097 ELTKTNNVGKYDYKA
+2097 
-2112 TLNSDSDVL
+2112 
-2121 RNYNVHD
+2121 
-2128 DGTNYVNITP
+2128 
-2138 LNITEDNVND
+2138 
-2148 FITNATYTT
+2148 
-2157 VYGSKADFGQAVFTG
+2157 
-2172 VNGDGTR
+2172 
-2179 DLSIT
+2179 
-2184 GSSAL
+2184 
-2189 TGNTEGVITKDAAE
+2189 
-2203 NAYNTVVALD
+2203 
-2213 GLSEQD
+2213 
-2219 KKNYGLEDTSS
+2219 
-2230 FTFDNSATVEKAE
+2230 
-2243 LTVSRKGIETVYGTV
+2243 
-2258 KKDPGDMTTYTTLV
+2258 
-2272 NGDKNDIVIDNGN
+2272 
-2285 YGTAYN
+2285 
-2291 DDLTKT
+2291 
-2297 NNVGK
+2297 
-2302 YDYKATLNSDSD
+2302 
-2314 VLRNYNVID
+2314 
-2323 KGTNYVN
+2323 
-2330 ITPYTI
+2330 YTI
-2336 TDQEVVNLDGS
+2336 TEEEIVNPDGS

-2362 ATFTGVNGDGTYELA
+2362 ATFTGVNGDGTYELE
-2377 ITDSSALATAGAG
+2377 ITDSSAL
-2390 KVTQDVGKNIYDTTV
+2390 KVTGENKVTRDVGKNIYDTTV
-2405 KLSEAMNGNYQFADG
+2405 KLSEAMNGNYQFAGG

-2449 TVKMTTS
+2449 TVKTTTS
-2456 EVDGLR
+2456 EVDGLV

-2497 TMLSGAE
+2497 TKLSGAE

-2552 YGEHVDAD
+2552 YGEHVDVD
-2560 YTPGNDLG
+2560 YTPDNAVGE
-2568 SNQYG
+2568 NQYG
-2573 VVAHINGTPIVTG
+2573 VVANINGTPIITG
-2586 DVAGNYRY
+2586 NVAGNYRY
-2594 NYGGL
+2594 NYEGL
-2599 ITLSSTVPTKPD
+2599 ITITPADPTVPTKPD
-2611 IDPHNPSN
+2611 INPHNPSN
-2619 LDGSGSWTSNMG
+2619 VNGSGSWTSNMG
-2631 NHGVPG
+2631 NRGIPG